1 MSSLKAQDGLR
12 IAFLGARGVIGTYSG
27 IETYYEEVGSRLVAR
42 GHQVTAYC
50 RNYFT
55 PDVPSHRGIL
65 VRRLPSLHGKHT
77 ETISHSL
84 LGTLDCLFRP
94 FDIVQYHA
102 IGSSPLALV
111 PRLFGKKT
119 VVSVR
124 GLDWQR
130 AKWGGFARRVLQF
143 GEWAAA
149 TFPSATGVVSHTLE
163 EHYARVHGKKV
174 HCIPNAVV
182 KPERVPLERLR
193 ELGFEGNDYLLFAGR
208 ISPEKGLDT
217 LLQALR
223 PLAPL
228 LRGRKLLVAG
238 GSSFTDSYIEEMKAL
253 AWDDVIFLGRVDRDY
268 MAELYSHCLAFILPS
283 AMEGLSVAL
292 LEAVSYG
299 LPIVTTDIAENRE
312 VVGDAALLFPY
323 GDVEALSAHLRHLL
337 EEEELVAALREKAQH
352 RAATQPGWDEVAELT
367 EDFYLRILGRR

>member
-1 MSSLKAQDGLR
+1 MKV
-12 IAFLGARGVIGTYSG
+12 AFLGARGVVGTYSG
-27 IETYYEEVGSRLVAR
+27 IETYYEEVGSRLAAR

-50 RNYFT
+50 RTYFT
-55 PDVPSHRGIL
+55 PPIAEHRGVRI
-65 VRRLPSLHGKHT
+65 RRLPCWRSKHG
-77 ETISHSL
+77 ETLSHSL
-84 LGTLDCLFRP
+84 LGTFDALLRP

-102 IGSSPLALV
+102 IGSAPLALL

-130 AKWGGFARRVLQF
+130 AKWGRVARSALQF
-143 GEWAAA
+143 GEWAAVVCPTA
-149 TFPSATGVVSHTLE
+149 TCVVSRNLQ
-163 EHYARVHGKKV
+163 EHYQRAHGKAV

-182 KPERVPLERLR
+182 PAVQAPLSALLR
-193 ELGFEGNDYLLFAGR
+193 DRGLRGGDYLLYAGR
-208 ISPEKGLDT
+208 ISPEKGVDH

-228 LRGRKLLVAG
+228 LAGRKLVVAG
-238 GSSFTDSYIEEMKAL
+238 GGSYTDGYEAEVRAL
-253 AWDDVIFLGRVDRDY
+253 GWDDVLFLGRVDRAA

-299 LPIVTTDIAENRE
+299 LCIVTSDIPENRE
-312 VVGDAALLFPY
+312 VVGDSALLFPY
-323 GDVEALSAHLRHLL
+323 GDVEALRAQLRRVLMDDAF
-337 EEEELVAALREKAQH
+337 VAEC
-352 RAATQPGWDEVAELT
+352 RAATRRRAAEQPGWDEVAAAT
-367 EDFYLRILGRR
+367 EAFYLQVLGRA

>member
-1 MSSLKAQDGLR
+1 MPGPGKQGKLR
-12 IAFLGARGVIGTYSG
+12 IALLGARGVIGTYSG
-27 IETYYEEVGSRLVAR
+27 IETYYEEVGSRLAAR
-42 GHQVTAYC
+42 GHEVTAYC

-55 PDVPSHRGIL
+55 PDVPAHRGVLI
-65 VRRLPSLHGKHT
+65 RRLPCLHGKHT

-84 LGTLDCLFRP
+84 LGTLDCLFRS

-102 IGSSPLALV
+102 IGSSPLAMV

-149 TFPSATGVVSHTLE
+149 TFPSATCVVSYTLQ
-163 EHYARVHGKKV
+163 EHYARAHGKKV

-182 KPERVPLERLR
+182 PAERKPLVYLR
-193 ELGFEGNDYLLFAGR
+193 ERGFSGGDYLLFAGR
-208 ISPEKGLDT
+208 ISPEKGVDT
-217 LLQALR
+217 LLKALR

-228 LRGRKLLVAG
+228 LRGRKLLIAG
-238 GSSFTDSYIEEMKAL
+238 GSSFTDSYIDEMKAL
-253 AWDDVIFLGRVDRDY
+253 AWDDVIFLGRVDRDT

-299 LPIVTTDIAENRE
+299 LPIITTDIPENRE

-323 GDVEALSAHLRHLL
+323 GDVEALSACLRRLL
-337 EEEELVAALREKAQH
+337 DDPAFAESLRAKALA
-352 RAATQPGWDEVAELT
+352 RAASQPGWDEVAELT
-367 EDFYLRILGRR
+367 EDFYYRVLGRR

>member
-1 MSSLKAQDGLR
+1 MSSSVSPDKLR

-27 IETYYEEVGSRLVAR
+27 IETYYEEVGSRLAAR

-50 RNYFT
+50 RSYFT
-55 PDVPSHRGIL
+55 PDLPEHRGVRI
-65 VRRLPSLHGKHT
+65 RRLPCLRGKHT
-77 ETISHSL
+77 ETLSHSL
-84 LGTLDCLFRP
+84 LGTFDCLFQP

-102 IGSSPLALV
+102 IGSAPLALV

-149 TFPSATGVVSHTLE
+149 TCPSAACVVSHTLE
-163 EHYARVHGKKV
+163 EHYARVHHKKV

-182 KPERVPLERLR
+182 PAERRPLGKLR
-193 ELGFEGNDYLLFAGR
+193 ELGFRGNDYLLFAGR
-208 ISPEKGLDT
+208 ISPEKGVDT
-217 LLQALR
+217 LLRALR
-223 PLAPL
+223 PLRPL
-228 LRGRKLLVAG
+228 LAGRKLLIAG
-238 GSSFTDSYIEEMKAL
+238 GGSFTDDYIAEVKAL
-253 AWDDVIFLGRVDRDY
+253 AWDDVIFLGRVDRET

-292 LEAVSYG
+292 LEAISYG
-299 LPIVTTDIAENRE
+299 LPIVTTAIPENRE
-312 VVGDAALLFPY
+312 VVGEAALFFPY
-323 GDVEALSAHLRHLL
+323 GDEAALGACLRRLL
-337 EEEELVAALREKAQH
+337 EDPGCAAELRRQAAA
-352 RAATQPGWDEVAELT
+352 RAASQPGWDEVAALT
-367 EDFYLRILGRR
+367 EAFYLRILGRR